1 MGTGAEAAAAKE
13 IDRRAVKKTARPRR
27 PLRCL
32 AVAGFYYGGHKPVR
46 AKIMKLHYLVPLT
59 LVENIYVLAQT
70 SNSVKVFSSL
80 NTATS
85 AVNYAAIISSS
96 LLHYNPAGVGS
107 RSHSLRLSRIALT
120 APPKESVCRQLLNAI
135 QRS

>member
-1 MGTGAEAAAAKE
+1 MGTGAEAAAAATKE

-27 PLRCL
+27 PLRGL
-32 AVAGFYYGGHKPVR
+32 AVAGFYYRGHKPVR

-70 SNSVKVFSSL
+70 SNSVKVFSSH

-96 LLHYNPAGVGS
+96 LLH
-107 RSHSLRLSRIALT
+107 
-120 APPKESVCRQLLNAI
+120 
-135 QRS
+135 

>member
-1 MGTGAEAAAAKE
+1 
-13 IDRRAVKKTARPRR
+13 
-27 PLRCL
+27 
-32 AVAGFYYGGHKPVR
+32 
-46 AKIMKLHYLVPLT
+46 MKLHYLVPLT

-96 LLHYNPAGVGS
+96 LLH
-107 RSHSLRLSRIALT
+107 
-120 APPKESVCRQLLNAI
+120 
-135 QRS
+135 

>member
-27 PLRCL
+27 PLRGL

-70 SNSVKVFSSL
+70 SNSVKVFSSH

-96 LLHYNPAGVGS
+96 LLH
-107 RSHSLRLSRIALT
+107 
-120 APPKESVCRQLLNAI
+120 
-135 QRS
+135 